1 MSESCDFD
9 CAGCETDCP
18 SRKAPQEND
27 RGEGGGQAGCG
38 EPPVLAPHELS
49 KVKHIIAVM
58 SGKGGVG
65 KSLVTALAAVELS
78 RAGYAVGIL
87 DADVTGPSIPRMFG
101 VEGDIQGS
109 EAGAYPLKSDGGI
122 DIMSM
127 NLLLSDQTDP
137 VVWRGPVISSV
148 VRQFWQEIIWEDV
161 DYLFV
166 DMPPGTGDVPLTVFQ
181 SLPVDGI
188 IVVTSPQDLVNMIV
202 EKAVKMANMMDI
214 PILGVVENMSYFR
227 CPDCGKEH
235 HIFGESHLAHVAAQY
250 DIPVL
255 GRLPVDHRLAEASD
269 GGEIETVEGHFL
281 DEMTA
286 VLKELDRD

>member
-1 MSESCDFD
+1 MSESCEFD
-9 CAGCETDCP
+9 CADCENDCL
-18 SRKAPQEND
+18 SRQMLQEND
-27 RGEGGGQAGCG
+27 CGEGGGQTGYG
-38 EPPVLAPHELS
+38 EPPVVAPHELS

-65 KSLVTALAAVELS
+65 KSMVTALAAVEMS

-101 VEGDIQGS
+101 VKGDIRGS
-109 EAGAYPLKSDGGI
+109 EVGAYPLKSDGGI

-137 VVWRGPVISSV
+137 VVWRGPIISGV

-202 EKAVKMANMMDI
+202 EKAVKMAHMMEI

-269 GGEIETVEGHFL
+269 GGTIETVASHFL
-281 DEMTA
+281 DEMAT
-286 VLKELDRD
+286 VLKELHRD

>member
-9 CAGCETDCP
+9 CASCEADCP
-18 SRKAPQEND
+18 SRNGAQEND
-27 RGEGGGQAGCG
+27 CGEGGQAGCG

-49 KVKHIIAVM
+49 KVKHIIAVV

-65 KSLVTALAAVELS
+65 KSMVTALAAVEMS

-101 VEGDIQGS
+101 VTGEVQGS
-109 EAGAYPLKSDGGI
+109 EVGAYPLKSDGGI

-127 NLLLSDQTDP
+127 NLLLPEQTDP
-137 VVWRGPVISSV
+137 VVWRGPIISGV
-148 VRQFWQEIIWEDV
+148 VRQFWQEIIWEDE

-255 GRLPVDHRLAEASD
+255 GRLPIDHRLAEASD
-269 GGEIETVEGHFL
+269 RGEIETVEGHFL
-281 DEMTA
+281 DEMAA